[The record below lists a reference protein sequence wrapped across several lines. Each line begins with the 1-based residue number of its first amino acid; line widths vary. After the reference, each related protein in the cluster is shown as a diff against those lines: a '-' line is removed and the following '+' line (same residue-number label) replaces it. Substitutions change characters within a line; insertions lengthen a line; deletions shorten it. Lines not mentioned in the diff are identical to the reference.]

1 MKKQSKQQKQ
11 ILETIRLYGPVR
23 SSELVKM
30 LKISTKTAYKHL
42 SALLVGQKIKKTGT
56 TPKVFYMVNES
67 LEDEAVVLNK
77 VDQFVEQNYI
87 YVSPTGEMTRGVAG
101 FQLWCLK
108 NKFDFEKEKK
118 VFATRMQAMEKL
130 KKNGVISAKK
140 TILSGKGELFLNNIF
155 FSEFYNLDYFG
166 KTKLGQMVYLGK
178 SSQNREII
186 LEIAKLIKPAVRS
199 LIERYEIGLICF
211 VPPTVERKV
220 QFLEVLQMGLKL
232 KLPQVLALKVA
243 SLTKVPQKTLR
254 KLEDRIINAQTTIA
268 VDPSQ
273 KINSNVLI
281 IDDATGSGA
290 TLNEIAKKIR
300 KIASKEVKIIG
311 YSVVGSFKGFDVI
324 SEV

>member
-1 MKKQSKQQKQ
+1 MEKQSKQQKQ
-11 ILETIRLYGPVR
+11 ILEVIRLYGPVR
-23 SSELVKM
+23 SSELVRM

-42 SALLVGQKIKKTGT
+42 SALLARQKIKKTGT

-67 LEDEAVVLNK
+67 LENEAVVLDK
-77 VDQFVEQNYI
+77 IDQFVEQNYI

-108 NKFDFEKEKK
+108 NKSDFEKEKK

-130 KKNGVISAKK
+130 RKNGVISAKK

-199 LIERYEIGLICF
+199 LIEKYEIGLICF

-254 KLEDRIINAQTTIA
+254 KLEDRILNAQTTIA

-300 KIASKEVKIIG
+300 KIAPKEIKIIG

>member
-1 MKKQSKQQKQ
+1 MEKQSKQQKQ
-11 ILETIRLYGPVR
+11 ILEVIRLYGPVR
-23 SSELVKM
+23 SSELVRM

-42 SALLVGQKIKKTGT
+42 SALLAQQEIKKIGT
-56 TPKVFYMVNES
+56 TPKVFYLVNES
-67 LEDEAVVLNK
+67 LEDEAVVLDK
-77 VDQFVEQNYI
+77 IDQFVEQNYI

-108 NKFDFEKEKK
+108 NKSDFEKEKK

-130 KKNGVISAKK
+130 RKNGVISAKK

-199 LIERYEIGLICF
+199 LIEKYEIGLICF

-254 KLEDRIINAQTTIA
+254 KLEDRILNAQTTIA

-300 KIASKEVKIIG
+300 KIAPKEIKIIG

>member
-1 MKKQSKQQKQ
+1 M
-11 ILETIRLYGPVR
+11 LYGPVR
-23 SSELVKM
+23 SSELVKL
-30 LKISTKTAYKHL
+30 LKISTKTIYKHL
-42 SALLVGQKIKKTGT
+42 SALLAQQEIKKIGA

-67 LEDEAVVLNK
+67 LEDEAVVLDK

>member
-1 MKKQSKQQKQ
+1 MKKQSKQQRQ
-11 ILETIRLYGPVR
+11 VLEAIMLYGPVR
-23 SSELVKM
+23 SSELVKL
-30 LKISTKTAYKHL
+30 LKISTKTIYKHL
-42 SALLVGQKIKKTGT
+42 SALLAQQEIKKIGA

-67 LEDEAVVLNK
+67 LEDEAVVLDK

>member
-1 MKKQSKQQKQ
+1 M
-11 ILETIRLYGPVR
+11 LYGPVR
-23 SSELVKM
+23 SSELVKL
-30 LKISTKTAYKHL
+30 LKISTKTIYKHL
-42 SALLVGQKIKKTGT
+42 SALLAQQEIKKIGA

-67 LEDEAVVLNK
+67 LEDEAVVLDK

-199 LIERYEIGLICF
+199 LIERYESGLICF